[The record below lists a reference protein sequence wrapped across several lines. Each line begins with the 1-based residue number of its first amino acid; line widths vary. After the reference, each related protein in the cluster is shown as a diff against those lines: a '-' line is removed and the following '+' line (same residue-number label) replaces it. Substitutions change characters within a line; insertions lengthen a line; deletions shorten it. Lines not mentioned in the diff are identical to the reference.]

1 MLNYKRFFRKR
12 TTRIYLIVLSIIF
25 SLIFILSFFTNYF
38 DNKLKDTYKNNY
50 SLLIVSSNDYYKE
63 IRNNKSVDEIE
74 EILLELTKIQKDYT
88 DNEVASILE
97 NVKKELNCLV

>member
-74 EILLELTKIQKDYT
+74 EILL
-88 DNEVASILE
+88 
-97 NVKKELNCLV
+97 VKPSELNAFYNY